1 MNTHGT
7 PLSTGVLANFLGAIT
22 KASALL
28 AERIDPSVVE
38 AWGKNHDA
46 LLLQELIR
54 ALNLPPAIF
63 RTWRAVKV
71 DMRKNTDDFIKE
83 FRRHNINCLEYR
95 PGDNTRAHFTPQ
107 GILSGRVWSFK
118 LACVSMGELGFT
130 ENKLFTLAEVIDR
143 ARELELELLTTDM
156 AYELRLDYLDQP
168 GGELFVPV
176 CNNDR
181 DQTYSGDM
189 YFLLSSAR
197 GRLTFLREH
206 FKDQRYMKATDK
218 LIFTRFR

>member
-1 MNTHGT
+1 MSTHGT
-7 PLSTGVLANFLGAIT
+7 PLSSGVLANFLGAIT
-22 KASALL
+22 KASVLL

-46 LLLQELIR
+46 LLLQELTR
-54 ALNLPPAIF
+54 ALDLPPVVF
-63 RTWRAVKV
+63 RTWRIVKV
-71 DMRKNTDDFIKE
+71 EMRKYTDDFIKE
-83 FRRHNINCLEYR
+83 FKRYRIECLEYR
-95 PGDNTRAHFTPQ
+95 PGDNARLPFTPQ
-107 GILSGRVWSFK
+107 GINSGRVWSFK
-118 LACVSMGELGFT
+118 LACVSVSELGFIDS
-130 ENKLFTLAEVIDR
+130 KLFTIEEVISR
-143 ARELELELLTTDM
+143 ARELELGLLTTDM

-168 GGELFVPV
+168 GGELLVPV

-206 FKDQRYMKATDK
+206 FNEQRYMRATDK
-218 LIFTRFR
+218 LILTRFR